1 MGARQR
7 RMGAGQGGGSVM
19 TGDEGAGE
27 RDLAWLLDDLASRV
41 RDFTRAV
48 ILSRDGLLL
57 AASRDLSREEAEHL
71 SAVAA
76 ALQSLATGTG
86 ERFRAGGGRQTV
98 LELEQ
103 GLLFVIAAG
112 EGSCLAAL
120 CPVDADAGLVA
131 YEMAMLVKRARP
143 HLVSHARFPVG
154 RELRA
159 SGAFPGTPF

>member
-1 MGARQR
+1 MA
-7 RMGAGQGGGSVM
+7 
-19 TGDEGAGE
+19 GDEGAGE
-27 RDLAWLLDDLASRV
+27 RDLAWLLDDLATRV
-41 RDFTRAV
+41 KDFKRAV

-57 AASRDLSREEAEHL
+57 ASSMDLSREEAEHL

-86 ERFRAGGGRQTV
+86 DRFQVGGVRQTV
-98 LELEQ
+98 IELER

-120 CPVDADAGLVA
+120 CASDADAGMVA

-143 HLVSHARFPVG
+143 HLSAQARFP
-154 RELRA
+154 A
-159 SGAFPGTPF
+159 SVPKPE

>member
-1 MGARQR
+1 MA
-7 RMGAGQGGGSVM
+7 V
-19 TGDEGAGE
+19 DEGAGE

-41 RDFTRAV
+41 PDFKRAV

-57 AASRDLSREEAEHL
+57 AASHDLTREDAEHL

-86 ERFRAGGGRQTV
+86 ERFRAGGVRQTV
-98 LELEQ
+98 IELEQ

-120 CPVDADAGLVA
+120 CAADADAGMVA
-131 YEMAMLVKRARP
+131 YEMAMLVKR
-143 HLVSHARFPVG
+143 VG
-154 RELRA
+154 QHMSTLPRSAVE
-159 SGAFPGTPF
+159 S